1 MQNKENERH
10 ISQDGDSTTGSLGN
24 ARVPSTLLPTVLHR
38 LGLLPEQALPETS
51 LDDVIA
57 TLKSDDWEVRV
68 AAVRALGKLET
79 ADSVELLVSA
89 LDDEDGSVRAAAVHA
104 LGNAGKRAPLHRLVA
119 ALGDA
124 DWHVRETAVLALGK
138 QGQRVPPEVLMTALH
153 DTDGSVREAAKLAL
167 QWTSAE
173 DKTAVSYGRLWEK
186 KIMQHTEHDAT
197 LSNGQES
204 GTPIETVPYNTWD
217 GPGEGGENGQ
227 RERVQTYAPQE
238 YAFHEYGDMPF
249 LHGEK
254 VTPSRRWPQKAWWA
268 VVAFTAVL
276 FFLLG
281 AGTTM
286 WMMPTQTAFLS
297 VRPEP
302 IPIAVRVF
310 PFENP
315 KYNWVVQN
323 DIATALHL
331 DPQQITTQLQE
342 GKSMDD
348 IATAQGISSL
358 ELRNIEL
365 KAFARFFDE
374 AVKAGDIDQQ
384 QAGELMQRLQNQ
396 PQLLD
401 KMTIAAFLAG
411 PGPH

>member
-1 MQNKENERH
+1 MQNKEDERH
-10 ISQDGDSTTGSLGN
+10 ISQDGDNTAGSLGN
-24 ARVPSTLLPTVLHR
+24 ARVPSSLLPTVLHR

-57 TLKSDDWEVRV
+57 PLKSDDWEVRI
-68 AAVRALGKLET
+68 AAVRALEKLET

-104 LGNAGKRAPLHRLVA
+104 LGNAGKQAPLHRLVA

-153 DTDGSVREAAKLAL
+153 DTDGSVREAAELAL

-173 DKTAVSYGRLWEK
+173 EKTPVSYGRLWEK
-186 KIMQHTEHDAT
+186 KIMQDTQHDST
-197 LSNGQES
+197 LSNGQET
-204 GTPIETVPYNTWD
+204 GVPIETVPYDTWD
-217 GPGEGGENGQ
+217 GSSEGSGNGQ
-227 RERVQTYAPQE
+227 REQVQAYAPQE
-238 YAFHEYGDMPF
+238 YAFHEYGDT
-249 LHGEK
+249 LYSQGEK
-254 VTPSRRWPQKAWWA
+254 ITPSRRWPQKAWWA
-268 VVAFTAVL
+268 VVAFTGVL

-286 WMMPTQTAFLS
+286 WMMPTSTAFIR
-297 VRPEP
+297 VQPEP
-302 IPIAVRVF
+302 PIAVRVF
-310 PFENP
+310 PFENL
-315 KYNWVVQN
+315 KYSWTVQN
-323 DIATALHL
+323 AVATALHL
-331 DPQQITTQLQE
+331 APQQITSDLQE

-365 KAFARFFDE
+365 KAFAQFFDE

-384 QAGELMQRLQNQ
+384 QAREWMQRLQNQ
-396 PQLLD
+396 PPLLD